1 MTTVPATPFIDLAQA
16 ILTAAG
22 GAANVSRHMHC
33 MTRLRITVARPELV
47 DHAALRQL
55 PGVLGVVDGNPLQVV
70 IGPGTVKQVDGA
82 FAAALHRHAQTDMP
96 VAAPDTKHSDFPPAP
111 AVSPPAAPS
120 QSPSA
125 VAGDAPTAKRGNAA
139 VRQFLRRI
147 AAICTPLIPAL
158 IGAGLVKALAGVLH
172 LWSAHAGGLAASI
185 AAAAS
190 VASLIGSAFFAFLLI
205 QVGMN
210 AAREFNGTA
219 SLGGATASVMLLP
232 SVASVQAIPL
242 PWLGTIA
249 LQPGQG
255 GLMGALAAGAL
266 VAWVERQLRTRVP
279 PAIETLVTP
288 TVALLAAGTATLF
301 VLMPVAGVLT
311 DGIGRLTQVLLKEG
325 GMPAAF
331 LLAASFI
338 GLLMFGLHQALIPI
352 HAQLIGQYGYTAL
365 FPILAMSGCGQAG
378 SAIAI
383 YFRSKDPVLRRRILD
398 TLPTCMLGI
407 GEPLLYSVTLPLG
420 RPLVTC
426 SIGAGVGAMVLG
438 HFASHGDYVGAT
450 TIGPANLLLIPLVT
464 GPLGI
469 GWSVAVYCLAAA
481 TAYASAFLLTWF
493 LGPPDAYPNGHP
505 PEHPDA
511 HTRPSTL
518 NTPTAKTAP

>member
-1 MTTVPATPFIDLAQA
+1 MTTVPATSFIDLAQG
-16 ILTAAG
+16 ILAAVG
-22 GAANVSRHMHC
+22 GTPNVDRHVHC
-33 MTRLRITVARPELV
+33 MTRLRVTVVRPDPV
-47 DHAALRQL
+47 DYAALRQL
-55 PGVLGVVDGNPLQVV
+55 PGVLGVVEGNPLQVV
-70 IGPGTVKQVDGA
+70 IGPGAVKQVASA
-82 FAAALHRHAQTDMP
+82 FVTALAQEAT
-96 VAAPDTKHSDFPPAP
+96 
-111 AVSPPAAPS
+111 AVPPAALTPAA
-120 QSPSA
+120 SA
-125 VAGDAPTAKRGNAA
+125 SAAIESNAPPAKRGNAA
-139 VRQFLRRI
+139 VRRFLRRI

-158 IGAGLVKALAGVLH
+158 IGAGLVKALAGVLL
-172 LWSAHAGGLAASI
+172 LWSAHAGAGLAPAL
-185 AAAAS
+185 ATAAS

-210 AAREFNGTA
+210 AAREFDGTA

-232 SVASVQAIPL
+232 SVATLQGISL
-242 PWLGTIA
+242 PWLGAVA

-266 VAWVERQLRTRVP
+266 VAWIERQLRTRIP

-311 DGIGRLTQVLLKEG
+311 DEIGRLTQVLLKEG

-352 HAQLIGQYGYTAL
+352 HAQLIAQYGYTAL

-383 YFRSKDPVLRRRILD
+383 YFRTRDPVLKRRILD

-426 SIGAGVGAMVLG
+426 SIGGGVGAMVLG
-438 HFASHGDYVGAT
+438 YFASHGDYVGAT

-464 GPLGI
+464 GPLGVGGSI
-469 GWSVAVYCLAAA
+469 AVYCLAAL
-481 TAYASAFLLTWF
+481 TAYASAFVLTWF
-493 LGPPDAYPNGHP
+493 FGLPNEHRHP
-505 PEHPDA
+505 Q
-511 HTRPSTL
+511 SL
-518 NTPTAKTAP
+518 NTSTAKTAP

>member
-1 MTTVPATPFIDLAQA
+1 MTAEPTKPFSQLARD
-16 ILTAAG
+16 ILAAVG
-22 GAANVSRHMHC
+22 GSANVGHHMHC
-33 MTRLRITVARPELV
+33 MTRLRITVVRPEAV

-55 PGVLGVVDGNPLQVV
+55 PGVLGVIDGNPLQIV
-70 IGPGTVKQVDGA
+70 IGPGTVKLVGSA
-82 FAAALHRHAQTDMP
+82 FASVLAQQQQQQETA
-96 VAAPDTKHSDFPPAP
+96 VAAVADAVAP
-111 AVSPPAAPS
+111 AASVPEV
-120 QSPSA
+120 QS
-125 VAGDAPTAKRGNAA
+125 AKRGNPA

-158 IGAGLVKALAGVLH
+158 IGAGLVKALAGLLL
-172 LWSAHAGGLAASI
+172 LWSDHASAGPAQQIAFAASI
-185 AAAAS
+185 
-190 VASLIGSAFFAFLLI
+190 ASLIGSAFFAFLVI

-210 AAREFNGTA
+210 AAREFDGTA
-219 SLGGATASVMLLP
+219 SLGGATASIMILP
-232 SVASVQAIPL
+232 SVASLPAFPL
-242 PWLGTIA
+242 PWLGTVT

-255 GLMGALAAGAL
+255 GLMGALVAGAL
-266 VAWVERQLRTRVP
+266 VAFVERQLRTRIP

-288 TVALLAAGTATLF
+288 TVALLTAGAVTLF

-311 DGIGRLTQVLLKEG
+311 DEFGRLTQVLLREG

-338 GLLMFGLHQALIPI
+338 GLLVFGLHQALIPI
-352 HAQLIGQYGYTAL
+352 HAQLVAQYGYTAL

-383 YFRSKDPVLRRRILD
+383 YFKSKDPVLKRRILD

-426 SIGAGVGAMVLG
+426 SVGGGMGAMVLG
-438 HFASHGDYVGAT
+438 YFASHGDYIGAT

-464 GPLGI
+464 GPLGF
-469 GWSVAVYCLAAA
+469 GGSVAVYCLAAA
-481 TAYASAFLLTWF
+481 TAYASAFVLTWF
-493 LGPPDAYPNGHP
+493 FGLPNEQPDQQTL
-505 PEHPDA
+505 
-511 HTRPSTL
+511 HTL
-518 NTPTAKTAP
+518 TAKTSP